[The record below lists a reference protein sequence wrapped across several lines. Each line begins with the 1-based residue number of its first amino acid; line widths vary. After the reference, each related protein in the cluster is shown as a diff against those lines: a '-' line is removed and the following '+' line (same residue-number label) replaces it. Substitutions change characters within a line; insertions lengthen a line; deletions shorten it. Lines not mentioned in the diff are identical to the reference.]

1 MRGRNNNNRKGPNP
15 LSRSY
20 ESNGPDV
27 KIRGTAAHIADKYVQ
42 LARDATSS
50 GDPISAENY
59 LQHAEHYY
67 RILAAAQPQY
77 PQGQTGFVRAD
88 DESRDE
94 EGDEDGNEGQS
105 NGFDGQQPNGGGYPQ
120 QQAPQSYGQG
130 GDGQQRRDYQPR
142 EHRDHQPREQRDH
155 QPREQREPREQ
166 RDHQP
171 REQREPREQR
181 DHQPREQ
188 RDHQPREQRDY
199 QAREQ
204 RESRPQNNQN
214 APNTNEQAPGGLP
227 AFITGGGSTQEP
239 QGGQSEGEGGFG
251 RNRNRRRFGRY
262 GRNGAPGE
270 QGSPEGGPAPSSE
283 PEIAPG
289 E

>member
-42 LARDATSS
+42 LARDSTSS

-67 RILAAAQPQY
+67 RIVAAAQPQY
-77 PQGQTGFVRAD
+77 PQNQGGGFVRAD

-94 EGDEDGNEGQS
+94 DGDEEGGDNQQNGYDGEQPRQPQGYAQNAQQPYVQNGEG
-105 NGFDGQQPNGGGYPQ
+105 GQQ
-120 QQAPQSYGQG
+120 
-130 GDGQQRRDYQPR
+130 QPR
-142 EHRDHQPREQRDH
+142 EH
-155 QPREQREPREQ
+155 REQREPRQ
-166 RDHQP
+166 
-171 REQREPREQR
+171 
-181 DHQPREQ
+181 
-188 RDHQPREQRDY
+188 Y
-199 QAREQ
+199 N
-204 RESRPQNNQN
+204 NNQN
-214 APNTNEQAPGGLP
+214 TNNQSNGEPAGLP
-227 AFITGGGSTQEP
+227 AFITGGQEA
-239 QGGQSEGEGGFG
+239 QGGQDRDGYNGGG

-270 QGSPEGGPAPSSE
+270 QGAEGGPSAE
-283 PEIAPG
+283 PEVAPG

>member
-1 MRGRNNNNRKGPNP
+1 MRQGQQQHQQQKRMRGRNNNNRKGPNP

-88 DESRDE
+88 DESRDD
-94 EGDEDGNEGQS
+94 EGDEDGNENQA
-105 NGFDGQQPNGGGYPQ
+105 NGYDGQQPNGGGYPQ
-120 QQAPQSYGQG
+120 QPQPYAQQG
-130 GDGQQRRDYQPR
+130 GEGGQQRRDY
-142 EHRDHQPREQRDH
+142 QPREQRDH
-155 QPREQREPREQ
+155 QPREQREHQPREQ
-166 RDHQP
+166 REFQP
-171 REQREPREQR
+171 REQREPR
-181 DHQPREQ
+181 
-188 RDHQPREQRDY
+188 
-199 QAREQ
+199 
-204 RESRPQNNQN
+204 PQNNQQN
-214 APNTNEQAPGGLP
+214 NDQPASGLP
-227 AFITGGGSTQEP
+227 AFITGGGGQEA
-239 QGGQSEGEGGFG
+239 QGGQDRGDGEGPG

-262 GRNGAPGE
+262 GRNGGPGE
-270 QGSPEGGPAPSSE
+270 QSAPEGGPAPSGE

>member
-1 MRGRNNNNRKGPNP
+1 MRSHFCSQSCEATHIPFGRTTGLFSTRKDLRAMRQGQHQQHQQKRMRGRNNNNNNNNRKGPNP

-42 LARDATSS
+42 LARDSTSS

-67 RILAAAQPQY
+67 RIVAAAQPQY
-77 PQGQTGFVRAD
+77 PQNQGGGFIRAD

-94 EGDEDGNEGQS
+94 EGDEDGNDGQS
-105 NGFDGQQPNGGGYPQ
+105 NGYDSQEQQPRQQNYQNAPQPYAQNNAQNGGQNGGGEG
-120 QQAPQSYGQG
+120 GQ
-130 GDGQQRRDYQPR
+130 R
-142 EHRDHQPREQRDH
+142 
-155 QPREQREPREQ
+155 REQREPRE
-166 RDHQP
+166 H
-171 REQREPREQR
+171 REPRQ
-181 DHQPREQ
+181 QNT
-188 RDHQPREQRDY
+188 
-199 QAREQ
+199 A
-204 RESRPQNNQN
+204 PQ
-214 APNTNEQAPGGLP
+214 TNGEPAGLP
-227 AFITGGGSTQEP
+227 AFITGGQDY
-239 QGGQSEGEGGFG
+239 QGGQQDAQGEGFPPGG

-270 QGSPEGGPAPSSE
+270 QGPEGGAPSTE
-283 PEIAPG
+283 PEVAPG

>member
-67 RILAAAQPQY
+67 RIVAAAQPQY
-77 PQGQTGFVRAD
+77 PQNQGGGFVRAD

-94 EGDEDGNEGQS
+94 DGDEEGDGQANGYEG
-105 NGFDGQQPNGGGYPQ
+105 DQQPRQQQGYPQ
-120 QQAPQSYGQG
+120 NAPQPYAQNGEG
-130 GDGQQRRDYQPR
+130 G
-142 EHRDHQPREQRDH
+142 

-166 RDHQP
+166 RSYNNH
-171 REQREPREQR
+171 
-181 DHQPREQ
+181 
-188 RDHQPREQRDY
+188 
-199 QAREQ
+199 
-204 RESRPQNNQN
+204 QNNGG
-214 APNTNEQAPGGLP
+214 EPGGLP
-227 AFITGGGSTQEP
+227 AFITGGQEY
-239 QGGQSEGEGGFG
+239 QGGQGGGGQERGEGGYNNGG
-251 RNRNRRRFGRY
+251 RNRNRNRRFGRY
-262 GRNGAPGE
+262 GRNGGPGE
-270 QGSPEGGPAPSSE
+270 QGAGEGGGPSAE